1 MDAFYLYLELVAL
14 AILIWLCYDKLKPVV
29 ARPLVR
35 ESGDMPGVAS
45 PVVRRRFR
53 MLRAPLRSRRLRRNR
68 SSSAR

>member
-14 AILIWLCYDKLKPVV
+14 TILIWLCYDKLKPVV
-29 ARPLVR
+29 AKPLGCKEVMQ
-35 ESGDMPGVAS
+35 GGVDPAI
-45 PVVRRRFR
+45 RRRFR

>member
-14 AILIWLCYDKLKPVV
+14 TILIWLCYDKLKPVV
-29 ARPLVR
+29 AKPLVR
-35 ESGDMPGVAS
+35 KGAMAAGVD
-45 PVVRRRFR
+45 PVIKRRFR